1 MTKGQPMK
9 KIIIFG
15 GTSEGRKLAKL
26 CGGQGLSVIV
36 CVATEYGEA
45 ILPEIPNG
53 TVHTGRMD
61 KEEMKDYL
69 EKERPEMAVDAT
81 HPYASL
87 VSENLESACLETGV
101 EYCRLQRESL
111 EKDALAADEKVI
123 MVDSV
128 EKAAEEAGDISG
140 TIFLATGSKE
150 LSAFCEKMTDV
161 SRVYA
166 RILPLPDAVQNA
178 HALGLSGKQ
187 IICMQGPFTEE
198 MNRAMFRQTGAEILI
213 TKESGSAGGFLEK
226 LRAAQALSMTC
237 IVIRRPAEKEGLS
250 FEAVCQKAGLD
261 FQNYGE
267 NQEEMSGKEKPA
279 FADGLEIAVIG
290 IGIGSREGMTGEA
303 LDVLSRAEV
312 IFGAARMLESIGFA
326 EKEKVCG
333 YKSEEIKD
341 YLSRHPFVKRVAI
354 VFSGDIGFYS
364 GSRRIC
370 EDFAEYS
377 PRLICG
383 VSSVSYF
390 AAKLQ
395 MPWQDIKLCSR
406 HGRNCNLAAHIRRE
420 KKVFSLFGKSAEVRE
435 IACQLQDFGMV
446 DIIFHIGINLG
457 YRNEK
462 ILKGFPKDFLHFE
475 EEGLC
480 VGIFENPGPEE
491 IITPGLPDKNFLRG
505 KVPMT
510 KEEVR
515 AVVLC
520 KLHLAKN
527 SVVYDIGAGTGSVAI
542 ECARL
547 LPDGMVCAIEK
558 KEEALT
564 LLSENKKHFGVEQL
578 KIIAGEAPEALENL
592 PSPTHAFIGGS
603 GGKLREILKLLLGK
617 NETIRIVV
625 TAVTME
631 TQAEMT
637 TVLKHL
643 PVEDVEAVTVAVS
656 RADAAGPYHLWQAM
670 NPVTIFSFTG
680 KKQPG

>member
-1 MTKGQPMK
+1 MK

-26 CGGQGLSVIV
+26 CGEQGLSVIV

-53 TVHTGRMD
+53 TVHMGRMD

-87 VSENLESACLETGV
+87 VSENLERACRETCV
-101 EYCRLQRESL
+101 EYCRLRRESL

-128 EKAAEEAGDISG
+128 EKAAEEADRMTGH
-140 TIFLATGSKE
+140 IFLATGSKE
-150 LSAFCEKMTDV
+150 LSAFCEKMTDM
-161 SRVYA
+161 SRIYA

-198 MNRAMFRQTGAEILI
+198 TNRAMFRQTGAEILI

-226 LRAAQALSMTC
+226 LRAAQSLSMTC
-237 IVIRRPAEKEGLS
+237 IIIRRPAEKEGLS
-250 FEAVCQKAGLD
+250 FEAVCRKAGVDLQSGPD
-261 FQNYGE
+261 FQNGGE
-267 NQEEMSGKEKPA
+267 NQKALSGKETSA
-279 FADGLEIAVIG
+279 FSGGLELAVIG

-312 IFGAARMLESIGFA
+312 IFGASRMLESIGFA

-333 YKSEEIKD
+333 YRSEEIKE
-341 YLSRHPFVKRVAI
+341 YLSRHPFVKRAAI

-406 HGRNCNLAAHIRRE
+406 HGRSCNLTAHIRRE

-435 IACQLQDFGMV
+435 VACQLQDFGMV
-446 DIIFHIGINLG
+446 DITFYIGINLG

-462 ILKGFPKDFLHFE
+462 ILKGFPKDFLHFK

-480 VGIFENPGPEE
+480 VGIFENPEPEE
-491 IITPGLPDKNFLRG
+491 IITPGLPDKSFLRG

-515 AVVLC
+515 AVALC
-520 KLHLAKN
+520 KLRLAKN

-564 LLSENKKHFGVEQL
+564 LLSENKKHFGAEQL

-603 GGKLREILKLLLGK
+603 GGKLREILKLLLEK
-617 NETIRIVV
+617 NETIRVVV
-625 TAVTME
+625 TTVTME
-631 TQAEMT
+631 TQAELT

-643 PVEDVEAVTVAVS
+643 PVEDVEVITAAVS

-680 KKQPG
+680 KKRPG